1 MIKNCEYPCEQCNAQ
16 YVDTDIKER
25 QFNGISKHYCARC
38 LKKDAY
44 NFKNLEFSDQP
55 DFIND
60 ATKLEL
66 DLCSIN
72 MVNAYTFSLTR
83 NSTKNRF
90 KYQAIVLENDI
101 ENLFAKVLPRV
112 PDTCRYLLLKRPNEK
127 ERPSEFR
134 VTIDRIQKI
143 IK

>member
-1 MIKNCEYPCEQCNAQ
+1 M
-16 YVDTDIKER
+16 
-25 QFNGISKHYCARC
+25 
-38 LKKDAY
+38 KKDSY
-44 NFKNLEFSDQP
+44 NFKPLEFSDVPQ
-55 DFIND
+55 FINE
-60 ATKLEL
+60 ASKLEL

-90 KYQAIVLENDI
+90 KYQAIVLENDL
-101 ENLFAKVLPRV
+101 ENLFVNVLPRV
-112 PDTCRYLLLKRPNEK
+112 PEKCRYLLLKRPNEN

-134 VTIDRIQKI
+134 VNIDRIKKI